1 MRDLSS
7 PQEAALWR
15 ERLSVGAVT
24 KSAIDATTVLL
35 VADATSSQWPITV
48 AAAKLREA
56 GAAYVLPLLIHK
68 RP

>member
-1 MRDLSS
+1 M
-7 PQEAALWR
+7 
-15 ERLSVGAVT
+15 SVGAVT